1 MQTINT
7 WPELTQL
14 ALPQNVKTALI
25 NHLLEPFQTE
35 AEAKVYWLANDIQL
49 IMSAVP
55 DDAIPEYTDP
65 LPEGYS
71 ISLVITSDAG
81 EGVYYLTKPLN
92 LEVNI

>member
-1 MQTINT
+1 MNTINT
-7 WPELTQL
+7 WPELTQI
-14 ALPQNVKTALI
+14 ALPEAVKTALLK
-25 NHLLEPFQTE
+25 HLTEPFQTLSE
-35 AEAKVYWLANDIQL
+35 AQVYWLANDIQL